1 MSTTYN
7 DVLNRLKEERKRLS
21 LSQNEMSR
29 YARMSQSNYSKV
41 ELGTRRFS
49 YSELKYLCETQAD
62 VQYIFTGQR
71 AGKEYMDFFERYSYV
86 KLLDILNILSAV
98 DVAVSGKN
106 TNERWRDV
114 YINAEGVYCRGEMY
128 RENPNMV
135 SVIRRLN
142 YYRQQEMARNLGVD
156 VKKFRDLENGRSL
169 PDSELVWRLYDMFNI
184 PPAIILKDKN
194 CLVSEICCILEKF
207 DSETKDKVM
216 AVIQLIDDRV

>member
-7 DVLNRLKEERKRLS
+7 DVLNRLKEERKRLD

-29 YARMSQSNYSKV
+29 FVRMSQSNYSKV

-71 AGKEYMDFFERYSYV
+71 ASEEYKEIFTHYSYM

-98 DVAVSGKN
+98 DVAISGKN
-106 TNERWRDV
+106 TSERWRDV
-114 YINAEGVYCRGEMY
+114 YINAEGVCCRGEMY

-142 YYRQQEMARNLGVD
+142 YFRQQEMAGNLGVD
-156 VKKFRDLENGRSL
+156 VKKFRDLENGRCL
-169 PDSELVWRLYDMFNI
+169 PDSELVWRLYDMFCI
-184 PPAIILKDKN
+184 PPAIILKDKK
-194 CLVSEICCILEKF
+194 CLISEICCTLERF
-207 DSETKDKVM
+207 DSKTKD
-216 AVIQLIDDRV
+216 RVLEIVKLVDNKM